1 MLLSINKLNY
11 SKAKKN
17 EKSRDILYITAN
29 LIKNFFV
36 CDAISIHTYT
46 HTYIYTIELY
56 IYMYTYIYIY
66 IHTYTNI
73 HILSPICMLSLL
85 VMCHS

>member
-1 MLLSINKLNY
+1 MSVQNKHFYLLLSINKLNY

-29 LIKNFFV
+29 LIKKFFV

-66 IHTYTNI
+66 IHT
-73 HILSPICMLSLL
+73 
-85 VMCHS
+85 